1 MAYGDLTDAATNTPR
16 YNDFRKSVSPADFTS
31 FIGDPYNGAVDYTE
45 NNLFKKY
52 GIPEY
57 GAAGLDRSDP
67 TMAAVTSGD
76 LIGTAGGPKD
86 LIDFSMP
93 LSTGTTLR
101 FRAFI
106 NSISTNWSPSDE
118 DAFRG
123 SADQVLKAPKYVGVA
138 HQVSVDFVIPIFSL
152 AERAT
157 VYSKLN
163 ALAKAFYGIGRSSN
177 GISTRQHVLITPLK
191 IGNFLHMPCVMNSL
205 SYDIDNETPWD
216 IDSETPM
223 VIACSISFTEIASG
237 TIPSATG
244 TKTVIGF

>member
-1 MAYGDLTDAATNTPR
+1 VIHILP
-16 YNDFRKSVSPADFTS
+16 
-31 FIGDPYNGAVDYTE
+31 AVDYNE

-67 TMAAVTSGD
+67 TKSAVTSGD

-163 ALAKAFYGIGRSSN
+163 ALAKAFYGIGTSSN
-177 GISTRQHVLITPLK
+177 GIATRQHVLITPLK